1 MQEGGEKESRKED
14 FNATITSHK
23 SIGLQKKKN
32 PLRFVNDR
40 EERDYFLMKENI
52 ERNTGPKKH

>member
-1 MQEGGEKESRKED
+1 MKEGGEKESRKED

-23 SIGLQKKKN
+23 SIELQKKKN

-40 EERDYFLMKENI
+40 E
-52 ERNTGPKKH
+52 